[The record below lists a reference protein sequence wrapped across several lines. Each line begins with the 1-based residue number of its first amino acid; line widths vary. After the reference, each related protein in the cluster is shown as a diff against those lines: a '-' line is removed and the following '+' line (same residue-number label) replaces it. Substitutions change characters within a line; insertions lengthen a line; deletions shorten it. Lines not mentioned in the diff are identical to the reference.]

1 MVSVDPKPAGRVVEN
16 PGSRKPSGAK
26 TGAYHTMFANNGS
39 GKLDFSAIIKML
51 RGTC

>member
-1 MVSVDPKPAGRVVEN
+1 MEN
-16 PGSRKPSGAK
+16 SGAA
-26 TGAYHTMFANNGS
+26 TPLEAEAAALYTIFANSGS

>member
-1 MVSVDPKPAGRVVEN
+1 MEN
-16 PGSRKPSGAK
+16 PGVETPQGAK
-26 TGAYHTMFANNGS
+26 AAAHYTMFANSGS